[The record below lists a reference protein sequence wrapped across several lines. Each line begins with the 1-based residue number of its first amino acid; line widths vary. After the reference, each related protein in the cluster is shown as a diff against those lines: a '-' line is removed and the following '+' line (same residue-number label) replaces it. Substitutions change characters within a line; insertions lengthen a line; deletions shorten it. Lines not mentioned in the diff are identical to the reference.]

1 MSPIKFSDENRQDR
15 SLERVRVKEGE
26 ESARKIAE
34 DFSLPYLNLAMRP
47 IQHEALEIVPER
59 EARQANLAVI
69 LKKSGALTVALRDP
83 ENPDAKNIVQNLEKR
98 FEAVHIFISSL
109 HSLEKAWGRY
119 KREGAS
125 KKISGHVA
133 ISARVLDDFQQ
144 KITSLADLEGEIEDI
159 TKQKNASLIM
169 ELLLAS
175 ALALRASDIH
185 VEPSEEYIRLRL
197 RIDGI
202 MHDAAQFDSHV
213 YKLLLS
219 RIKLLSSMKLNI
231 HNTAQ
236 DGRFSVSLGDQD
248 IQIRTSVL
256 PGEYGENIVMRVLNP
271 ESLLSIK
278 QLGIRPD
285 LLAVIGKY
293 VERPNGMV
301 LATGPTGS
309 GKTTTLYAF
318 LKKLQTPEVKIVTI
332 EDPIEYHLT
341 GISQTQ
347 VSPERGY
354 TFASGLRSIL
364 RQDPDVI
371 LVGEIRDLET
381 ADIALQA
388 ALTGHLVLS
397 TLHTNDAAGVVPR
410 LSDIG
415 ASLTVVGPALG
426 LAIAQRLVR
435 RVCKKCVT
443 FRKVT
448 EQELA
453 HLTQE
458 LSSLP
463 KSIKLPKALTPD
475 LEMAEP
481 KGCEICA
488 NSGYKGRVGVYEAL
502 ANTPEFEKFILTS
515 PSVTEIRE
523 FVTGKGMT
531 TLKQDG
537 FLKVLEGVTTI
548 KEVERVTGT

>member
-1 MSPIKFSDENRQDR
+1 MPPIKFEKEYHQER
-15 SLERVRVKEGE
+15 SIERVRVKEE
-26 ESARKIAE
+26 EEFAKKIAE
-34 DFSLPYLNLAMRP
+34 DFNLPYLNLALRP
-47 IQHEALEIVPER
+47 VQHAALEIIPEQ

-69 LKKSGALTVALRDP
+69 LKKGAALTVALRDP
-83 ENPDAKNIVQNLEKR
+83 ENPDAKNIIQNLKKR
-98 FEAVHIFISSL
+98 FEEVNIFVSSL
-109 HSLEKAWGRY
+109 HSLEKAWAKY
-119 KREGAS
+119 KKEGEK

-133 ISARVLDDFQQ
+133 VSAKVVDEFQE
-144 KITSLADLEGEIEDI
+144 KITSLTDLEREIGDI
-159 TKQKNASLIM
+159 VKQKNASLIM
-169 ELLLAS
+169 ELLLA
-175 ALALRASDIH
+175 AALRLDASDIH

-197 RIDGI
+197 RIDGL
-202 MHDAAQFDSHV
+202 MQDVTQFDAHV

-236 DGRFSVSLGDQD
+236 DGRFSVTLGEIE

-271 ESLLSIK
+271 ASLLSVK
-278 QLGIRPD
+278 DLGIRPD
-285 LLAVIGKY
+285 LLAI
-293 VERPNGMV
+293 VEKHLARPNGMV
-301 LATGPTGS
+301 LTTGPTGS

-318 LKKLQTPEVKIVTI
+318 LKKFQTPEIKIVTI
-332 EDPIEYHLT
+332 EDPIEYHLE

-381 ADIALQA
+381 ADTALQA

-415 ASLTVVGPALG
+415 ASLSTIGPALS

-435 RVCKKCVT
+435 QVCKKCAT

-463 KSIKLPKALTPD
+463 PSVKLPKALTPD
-475 LEMAEP
+475 LEIAEP
-481 KGCEICA
+481 KGCDACT
-488 NSGYKGRVGVYEAL
+488 NSGYKGRIGVYEAL
-502 ANTPEFEKFILTS
+502 VNTPEFEKFILTS
-515 PSVTEIRE
+515 PSITEIRE
-523 FVTGKGMT
+523 FVIQNGMT
-531 TLKQDG
+531 TFKQDG
-537 FLKVLEGVTTI
+537 FLKVLAGITTI
-548 KEVERVTGT
+548 EEVERITGE

>member
-1 MSPIKFSDENRQDR
+1 MFGVSPYPSAIFS
-15 SLERVRVKEGE
+15 ST
-26 ESARKIAE
+26 SA
-34 DFSLPYLNLAMRP
+34 N
-47 IQHEALEIVPER
+47 Q
-59 EARQANLAVI
+59 
-69 LKKSGALTVALRDP
+69 
-83 ENPDAKNIVQNLEKR
+83 
-98 FEAVHIFISSL
+98 
-109 HSLEKAWGRY
+109 
-119 KREGAS
+119 
-125 KKISGHVA
+125 
-133 ISARVLDDFQQ
+133 
-144 KITSLADLEGEIEDI
+144 
-159 TKQKNASLIM
+159 
-169 ELLLAS
+169 
-175 ALALRASDIH
+175 IH

-197 RIDGI
+197 RIDGL
-202 MHDAAQFDSHV
+202 MQDVAQFDAHV

-236 DGRFSVSLGDQD
+236 DGRFSVTLGEAE

-271 ESLLSIK
+271 EALLSVK
-278 QLGIRPD
+278 ELGIRPD
-285 LLAVIGKY
+285 LLAIIDKY
-293 VERPNGMV
+293 LSRPHGLV
-301 LATGPTGS
+301 LTTGPTGS

-318 LKKLQTPEVKIVTI
+318 LKKLQTPEIKIVTI
-332 EDPIEYHLT
+332 EDPIEYHLE

-381 ADIALQA
+381 ADTALQA

-415 ASLTVVGPALG
+415 ASLSTIGPALS
-426 LAIAQRLVR
+426 LAIAQRLIR
-435 RVCKKCVT
+435 QVCKKCVT

-458 LSSLP
+458 LSGLPPSL
-463 KSIKLPKALTPD
+463 KLSHTLTPD
-475 LEMAEP
+475 LKIAEP
-481 KGCEICA
+481 KGCEVCA
-488 NSGYKGRVGVYEAL
+488 DSGYKGRIGVYEVL

-515 PSVTEIRE
+515 PSITEIRE
-523 FVTGKGMT
+523 FVIENGMT
-531 TLKQDG
+531 TFKQDG
-537 FLKVLEGVTTI
+537 FLK
-548 KEVERVTGT
+548 